1 MKKRI
6 IYLTKDAPHRIPSTG
21 GNMRKPNRRR
31 RFSAIVLCSALVAGC
46 PALAQAPAPPSAP
59 APAQPTA
66 PSSTP
71 IAAAPLFQPTPEQL
85 GDSLLAQKR
94 YQAAIEAFKKVSPES
109 ADVWNKMGIAYQMM
123 FNLDEAEHCYERSLK
138 LNPKN
143 ARVLNNLASV
153 YDAHKEL
160 SNAERLY
167 HRALRYEPKSA
178 MILRNLGTNL
188 LAQHKYKKGWED
200 YQAALAIDPDVFG
213 DNVGPRIDN
222 PASIEE
228 RGAMNYYMARG
239 CVRAGQNDRAIEY
252 LRAAL
257 NEGYTNPKKIQADSE
272 FAILHGNPAFEQLL
286 ASQSAP
292 KQAGKL

>member
-1 MKKRI
+1 
-6 IYLTKDAPHRIPSTG
+6 
-21 GNMRKPNRRR
+21 MRKPNRRR
-31 RFSAIVLCSALVAGC
+31 RFSAMVLCSTLVAAS
-46 PALAQAPAPPSAP
+46 PALAQTPAPPPAQTLAPAPS
-59 APAQPTA
+59 QTTTLA
-66 PSSTP
+66 PSPAP
-71 IAAAPLFQPTPEQL
+71 IAAAPQFQPTPEQL

-109 ADVWNKMGIAYQMM
+109 ADVWNKMGISYQMM
-123 FNLDEAEHCYERSLK
+123 FNVDEAERCYERSLK

-167 HRALRYEPKSA
+167 HKALRYEPKSA

-222 PASIEE
+222 PASIQE

-252 LRAAL
+252 LRMAL

-272 FAILHGNPAFEQLL
+272 FAILHGNPAFELLL

>member
-1 MKKRI
+1 
-6 IYLTKDAPHRIPSTG
+6 
-21 GNMRKPNRRR
+21 MRKPNRRR
-31 RFSAIVLCSALVAGC
+31 RFSAMVLCSTLVAAS
-46 PALAQAPAPPSAP
+46 PALAQTPAPPPAQTLAPAPS
-59 APAQPTA
+59 QTTTLA
-66 PSSTP
+66 PSPAP
-71 IAAAPLFQPTPEQL
+71 IAAAPQFQPTPEQL

-109 ADVWNKMGIAYQMM
+109 ADVWNKMGISYQMM
-123 FNLDEAEHCYERSLK
+123 FNVDEAERCYERSLK

-167 HRALRYEPKSA
+167 HKALRYEPKSA

-222 PASIEE
+222 PASIQE

-252 LRAAL
+252 LRMAL
-257 NEGYTNPKKIQADSE
+257 NEGYAKPKKIQADSE
-272 FAILHGNPAFEQLL
+272 FAILHGNPAFELLL